1 MLRDEIYAGQ
11 ILWLN
16 HNKNGYV
23 TDQELVRV
31 LRVNPKNIK
40 CESENGTTWTAH
52 PSFLSLADSDDV
64 ARFSVAAPGEQLT
77 LGAVV
82 RFKAGS
88 VYSRHSAKY
97 RDLVVI
103 AHKSNGMWS
112 LAPLGGDRGKY
123 FKSIPAGALE
133 VQPVQVV
140 E

>member
-1 MLRDEIYAGQ
+1 MLRDEIYNGQ

-16 HNKNGYV
+16 HKKNGYV
-23 TDQELVRV
+23 TSRELVRV

-82 RFKAGS
+82 RFKAES
-88 VYSRHSAKY
+88 AYSRYRAQY

-112 LAPLGGDRGKY
+112 LAPLGGDKGKF
-123 FKSIPAGALE
+123 FKSIPAEALE
-133 VQPVQVV
+133 VQPVTVV